1 MSDSIHDWDGA
12 YVLGALEPAD
22 RHRYE
27 EHLASC
33 SSCSRSVRELA
44 GLPGI
49 LGTLDE
55 AEALA
60 LRDLPDDAALRD
72 GAHASDRAAG
82 VARRV
87 RSRRRRN
94 RLVTAL
100 ALAAVLVVGS
110 IGGWGLVRAVQ
121 PASQPAAAAQAHR
134 LEPIGDSH
142 LTADLRVTPVGW
154 GTRID
159 WSCDYAATASQH
171 TEQYEPTSYSLVVH
185 TDTGGTATV
194 ATWTSDGGEARN
206 LVASTAIPADDI
218 ASVDIRVTGSSR
230 PLASTSF

>member
-1 MSDSIHDWDGA
+1 MNDPIHEWDGA

-33 SSCSRSVRELA
+33 SACSRSVRELA

-49 LGTLDE
+49 LGVLDE

-60 LRDLPDDAALRD
+60 LRGIPGDTGARD
-72 GAHASDRAAG
+72 GAHAAERAAG
-82 VARRV
+82 VAVRV
-87 RSRRRRN
+87 RRRRRRN
-94 RLVTAL
+94 RVLVAL
-100 ALAAVLVVGS
+100 VLTAVLVAGS
-110 IGGWGLVRAVQ
+110 AGGWALVRAGR
-121 PASQPAAAAQAHR
+121 PAVRAVAVEHR
-134 LEPIGDSH
+134 LVAVGGSR
-142 LTADLRVTPVGW
+142 LTADLHVTPAGW

-159 WSCDYAATASQH
+159 WSCAYAATASGPA
-171 TEQYEPTSYSLVVH
+171 ERYAPTSYSLVVH
-185 TDTGGTATV
+185 THTGGTATV
-194 ATWTSDGGEARN
+194 ATWTSDGGEARD

-218 ASVDIRVTGSSR
+218 ASVDIRVTGTGR